1 MSSIFVQKQF
11 KRYLNV
17 NGCISFNMIVK
28 CIVENVL
35 VLLGGITLFL
45 YGLKL
50 MSEGMQSLVG
60 NKMRRLLGATC
71 KSPTVGV
78 LLGTGVTAVTQS
90 STATNVML
98 IGFVNAG
105 ALTLAQAVGVI
116 MGANIGST
124 VTAQLVSLSGSEVF
138 NVTAIASLV
147 ALSGLIISFS
157 GRRFFKSLGGVMLG
171 LGFVFI
177 GIEIMNSSAFQ
188 FKDYTFFRRLFMT
201 KSPVF
206 LILNGILITG
216 IVQSSSA
223 VSSVMIILA
232 INGLISFEGS
242 AFLILGTNIGAG
254 IAVLLVSAPMSVEAK
269 KVAVANLIFN
279 VIGTLVWIVPLIAFK
294 DGILR
299 AFSLLGG
306 GIERQ
311 IANFH
316 TIFNLSTTL
325 LLLPFVKQFVWLIE
339 RLFKSKRK
347 TAIRKGEA
355 VA

>member
-1 MSSIFVQKQF
+1 
-11 KRYLNV
+11 
-17 NGCISFNMIVK
+17 
-28 CIVENVL
+28 
-35 VLLGGITLFL
+35 
-45 YGLKL
+45 
-50 MSEGMQSLVG
+50 
-60 NKMRRLLGATC
+60 
-71 KSPTVGV
+71 
-78 LLGTGVTAVTQS
+78 
-90 STATNVML
+90 
-98 IGFVNAG
+98 
-105 ALTLAQAVGVI
+105 
-116 MGANIGST
+116 
-124 VTAQLVSLSGSEVF
+124 
-138 NVTAIASLV
+138 
-147 ALSGLIISFS
+147 
-157 GRRFFKSLGGVMLG
+157 
-171 LGFVFI
+171 
-177 GIEIMNSSAFQ
+177 
-188 FKDYTFFRRLFMT
+188 
-201 KSPVF
+201 
-206 LILNGILITG
+206 
-216 IVQSSSA
+216 
-223 VSSVMIILA
+223 MIILA

-269 KVAVANLIFN
+269 KVAVANLLFN

-316 TIFNLSTTL
+316 TIFNISTTL